1 MFAYC
6 LYAVVEANFFVGRIR
21 IIDTEKTE
29 EKAVRERIKSR
40 RYVGKY
46 NCKGKYKQKTPHNK
60 SMSTGD

>member
-1 MFAYC
+1 
-6 LYAVVEANFFVGRIR
+6 VEANFFVGRIR

-46 NCKGKYKQKTPHNK
+46 DCKGKYKQKTPHNK

>member
-1 MFAYC
+1 
-6 LYAVVEANFFVGRIR
+6 VEANFFVGRIR

-46 NCKGKYKQKTPHNK
+46 NCIGKYKQKTPHNK